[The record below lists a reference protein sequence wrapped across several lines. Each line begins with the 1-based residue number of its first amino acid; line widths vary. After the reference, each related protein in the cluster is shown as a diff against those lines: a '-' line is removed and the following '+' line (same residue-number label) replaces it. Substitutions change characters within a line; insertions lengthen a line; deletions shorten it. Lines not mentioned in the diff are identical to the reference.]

1 MSYHNAQSFFVIQ
14 SVKHILEFN
23 EARDQSEQNSY
34 ERMCN
39 K

>member
-1 MSYHNAQSFFVIQ
+1 MSYHNATFAVNQ

-23 EARDQSEQNSY
+23 EARDQSEQNGY
-34 ERMCN
+34 KRICN